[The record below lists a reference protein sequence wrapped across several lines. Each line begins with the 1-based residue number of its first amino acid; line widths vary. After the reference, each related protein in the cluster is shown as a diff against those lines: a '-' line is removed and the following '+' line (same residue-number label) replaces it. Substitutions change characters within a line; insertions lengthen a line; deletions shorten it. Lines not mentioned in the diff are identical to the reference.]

1 MIPRP
6 LNDITEADVTALIAN
21 GVAEGRTID
30 YKRSLPGNTDAD
42 KKEFLADTSSLA
54 NSGGG
59 DLVFGMDEA
68 AGLPTQIAGI
78 QATDLDLEIR
88 RLDSILAAGLSPRIR
103 YAIKTL
109 TTTAGQRVMIVRVE
123 RSWSG
128 PHRVIFQQNDKFYGR
143 NTAGKYALDVN
154 ELRTAFTLSNTVESS
169 HYQTIKRQFHSWIP
183 RRLSCIA
190 YLLSHLQ
197 TQHNMTFFQSTKTP

>member
-6 LNDITEADVTALIAN
+6 LNDITEADLAALIAN

-42 KKEFLADTSSLA
+42 KKEFLADTSSFA

-68 AGLPTQIAGI
+68 AGLPTQIVGI
-78 QATDLDLEIR
+78 QASDLDLEIR

-103 YAIKTL
+103 
-109 TTTAGQRVMIVRVE
+109 
-123 RSWSG
+123 
-128 PHRVIFQQNDKFYGR
+128 
-143 NTAGKYALDVN
+143 
-154 ELRTAFTLSNTVESS
+154 
-169 HYQTIKRQFHSWIP
+169 
-183 RRLSCIA
+183 
-190 YLLSHLQ
+190 LQ
-197 TQHNMTFFQSTKTP
+197 SRP